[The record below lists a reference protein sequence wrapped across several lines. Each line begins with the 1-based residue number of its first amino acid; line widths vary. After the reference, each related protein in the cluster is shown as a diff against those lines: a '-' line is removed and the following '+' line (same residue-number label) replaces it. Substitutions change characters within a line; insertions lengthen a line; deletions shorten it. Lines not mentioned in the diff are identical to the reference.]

1 MLNNKNIVI
10 GIAGSGGDGVISAG
24 EILVNAASSEGLFV
38 FMLKSVGPQIRG
50 GESSVRVRVSDLP
63 VQSQGDRIDV
73 LVVLSWKNFLRFK
86 SELQLE
92 EKVIIVSDTNDPM
105 PDEEIPLTESQR

>member
-38 FMLKSVGPQIRG
+38 FMLKSFGAQIRG
-50 GESSVRVRVSDLP
+50 GKAPSV
-63 VQSQGDRIDV
+63 
-73 LVVLSWKNFLRFK
+73 FA
-86 SELQLE
+86 
-92 EKVIIVSDTNDPM
+92 
-105 PDEEIPLTESQR
+105 